1 MKILIISNLYEPYQR
16 GGAEVVVKR
25 TALAL
30 LRAGH
35 EVLLLTSRPYGGI
48 ASLQCEEE
56 VIEGVRVLRYYPFNL
71 FYYPRDVQHS
81 LPVRCLW
88 HLFDL
93 FNHHSAV
100 ITRRVLRRE
109 APDLVITHNLMGLG
123 FRIPREIRR
132 ARLSHIHVLHDI
144 QLAVRSGLMRLGE
157 EHRFYTA
164 GWLAKIY
171 QFITKI
177 QFGSPRQV
185 ISPSQY
191 LLDFYSQRGFFAASR
206 KTVLRNPVDRSFYEQ
221 SLVPTADG
229 CLHLAFVGQLAAHK
243 GLLTLREAMG
253 LVSDPNVR
261 LHVIGAGPMAREVSS
276 WEKEDKRIRYEGKIA
291 NEVLPS
297 FLARMQGLVLP
308 TLTYENSP
316 SVIFEALAE
325 GLPVIV
331 SDIGGAAE
339 VIKEGRNGFLV
350 PPGNA
355 SQLAAAI
362 GALSM
367 FVTKKNPAI
376 ECKDSVSGLDADAYV
391 RRLMALALQ
400 VQNDR

>member
-16 GGAEVVVKR
+16 GGAEVIVKR
-25 TALAL
+25 TAQAL

-35 EVLLLTSRPYGGI
+35 EVLLLTSRPYGGR
-48 ASLQCEEE
+48 ASLRCEEE
-56 VIEGVRVLRYYPFNL
+56 VIEGVRVLRYYPLNL
-71 FYYPRDVQHS
+71 FFYPRDVQHS

-132 ARLSHIHVLHDI
+132 ARISHIHVLHDI

-157 EHRFYTA
+157 ENRFYTS

-171 QFITKI
+171 QFITKK
-177 QFGSPRQV
+177 QFSSPQLV
-185 ISPSQY
+185 ISPSQF
-191 LLDFYSQRGFFAASR
+191 LLDFYNKLGFFQGSR
-206 KTVLRNPVDRSFYEQ
+206 KAVLRNPVDSRFYEQ
-221 SLVPTADG
+221 PLIPSSDG
-229 CLHLAFVGQLAAHK
+229 CLHLAYVGQLAPHK
-243 GLLTLREAMG
+243 GLLVLREALRMSG
-253 LVSDPNVR
+253 DDRLR
-261 LHVIGAGPMAREVSS
+261 LHVIGAGSMGQEVSS

-350 PPGNA
+350 PPGDA
-355 SQLAAAI
+355 SRLAAAI
-362 GALSM
+362 GALSV
-367 FVTKKNPAI
+367 FVTKKDPAI
-376 ECKDSVSGLDADAYV
+376 ECKDSVSGLDADDYV